1 MLNVQT
7 FTFNPVQENT
17 YILYNEERLC
27 CIIDPGCYFASEEIE
42 LRNFIELHQL
52 TPKYLLNTHCHL
64 DHIFGNRF
72 VHKAFGLSLHLH
84 KLEKQ
89 VLDFGPA
96 SGQMWQLPFDN
107 YDGELKFIE
116 EGEVIKLGNDELDIL
131 FTPGHS
137 PGHVCFYEK
146 AAKFLTNPE
155 VNDIARGNTFR
166 PVEGNGQKSEN
177 QFTWSDGKGTTW
189 LAIFNY
195 TDKDTLVDIPFKRI
209 GIDPGKAYSI
219 KDLWSNLQINSHTNL
234 EVHAKDVRFLKIFM
248 KN

>member
-1 MLNVQT
+1 MDVNCSLKIRKEKMLNVQT

-72 VHKAFGLSLHLH
+72 VHKTFGLSLHLH

-107 YDGELKFIE
+107 YDGEFIYVDE
-116 EGEVIKLGNDELDIL
+116 NDRIKLGNDELSIL

-137 PGHVCFYEK
+137 PGHICFYDK
-146 AAKFLTNPE
+146 AGKFLIGGDVLFNGSVGRTDLPGGSFETLEQSIKTKLYTLPPDVIVYPGHGDSTTIGDEMKTNPF
-155 VNDIARGNTFR
+155 VKMI
-166 PVEGNGQKSEN
+166 
-177 QFTWSDGKGTTW
+177 
-189 LAIFNY
+189 
-195 TDKDTLVDIPFKRI
+195 
-209 GIDPGKAYSI
+209 
-219 KDLWSNLQINSHTNL
+219 
-234 EVHAKDVRFLKIFM
+234 
-248 KN
+248 